1 MKGQAVSALHGLWL
15 LVFAVDASLQ
25 GHGRSH
31 QMGAVGLGL
40 LFTVLVVG
48 ESRATRRNSR
58 D

>member
-1 MKGQAVSALHGLWL
+1 MSALHGLWL

-40 LFTVLVVG
+40 LCAVLVVG
-48 ESRATRRNSR
+48 ESRATRRDSR